1 MLLNEISS
9 SALSGLATERRMQR
23 VSKERLPTTSKFHP
37 YARILCV
44 GHNILYRVVMNIVVH
59 PVGHT
64 VSETHLSGKSHL
76 SWSIVVSHVKFHQ
89 FITIARSILNS
100 PAIREILVGHYQM
113 FTPYGA
119 FVRALY
125 AVMNHFTNLNSAF
138 VVHDNCYVMNQNR
151 CYFEGFIA
159 ELWNSMEL
167 ILPSIAVETHVLLRQ
182 INGEIRQLHMLV
194 CEFLAVPETK
204 ILEASY
210 AYTSA
215 IMSLEDIEVLLPR
228 YMDQQCSIC
237 LESLLSIESTTA
249 FVKEKDRNDPC
260 KKPLPSAVI
269 YMRERSHSVRSPCG
283 HIFHENCI
291 MSWFRQSA
299 TCPECRASVSLKR
312 Q

>member
-1 MLLNEISS
+1 MLFSEG
-9 SALSGLATERRMQR
+9 SALSEHSTERRMQR

-44 GHNILYRVVMNIVVH
+44 GQNILYRVVMNIVVQ

-64 VSETHLSGKSHL
+64 VSESNLPGKSHL
-76 SWSIVVSHVKFHQ
+76 SWTIVVSHVKFHQ
-89 FITIARSILNS
+89 FITIARSILYS
-100 PAIREILVGHYQM
+100 PAISEILVGHYQL

-125 AVMNHFTNLNSAF
+125 GVINHFTHLNSAF
-138 VVHDNCYVMNQNR
+138 LVHDNCYVMNQNR

-167 ILPSIAVETHVLLRQ
+167 ILPAIAVETHVLSRQ
-182 INGEIRQLHMLV
+182 VNGEIRQLHMLI

-215 IMSLEDIEVLLPR
+215 ILSLEDIEVLLPR

-237 LESLLSIESTTA
+237 LESLLSIESNTA
-249 FVKEKDRNDPC
+249 FVKGGEIHDPC
-260 KKPLPSAVI
+260 KKALPSGLI
-269 YMRERSHSVRSPCG
+269 YTTERPHSVRSPCG